1 MPDVT
6 SGVPPSVHVQH
17 GSPSSKPLRWPS
29 PSESKQQTSPHF
41 PLVRQKQYREM
52 TSKIDTLISQ
62 GTYGMGEDRLK
73 KLMGE
78 TLRVEL
84 SRVHP
89 VPPVPPTPGP
99 VLPGNDEEQP
109 DPNAVA
115 QGGITTFMWADTD
128 SKAKKYRAAQ
138 MRRPQFH

>member
-1 MPDVT
+1 
-6 SGVPPSVHVQH
+6 
-17 GSPSSKPLRWPS
+17 
-29 PSESKQQTSPHF
+29 
-41 PLVRQKQYREM
+41 M

-99 VLPGNDEEQP
+99 VLPGNDEEQA

-115 QGGITTFMWADTD
+115 QGGITMFMWADTD
-128 SKAKKYRAAQ
+128 SKAKKTPCCPISEATKGLKNSEEHWSHSLLQNLSCTTLCWLSGNYGWFSLRCVSA
-138 MRRPQFH
+138 H